1 VNFLRN
7 KSTVFSALFLLLA
20 TYQTIL
26 ITVVPLEAHDL
37 LGNAQRVSEAYFLA
51 GIAALLGRQSIPW
64 LISRIGRPRTFAIGC
79 TLMIVAATLLASRS
93 LTTLVPGMVLNT
105 VSFAII
111 EVSLNLYLLDN
122 IPRAALTAFEP
133 RRIVLTTPAWLLGP
147 WLGVYLAEHVAPWL
161 PFGVAAITAS
171 SLFGFFSYL
180 GLPEKLAATSVR
192 TPSPNPLRYFP
203 RYFRQ
208 RRLVLAWLIAVGR
221 GSWWSIYFVY
231 VPIFA
236 VTHGLGQNV
245 AGLLVS
251 IGAGWSICALFW
263 RFVASRV
270 GMRNFLFGSFAI
282 SGVLSIAVAAISSW
296 PWAAVVILALAAFVA
311 ESIDAAG
318 NNLFL
323 RAVHPHERAQMTA
336 VYVSYRDVAQL
347 APPGVLSAL
356 LLVWPLPVVFVA
368 MGCMMLGISRLTR
381 FVPQRF

>member
-1 VNFLRN
+1 
-7 KSTVFSALFLLLA
+7 
-20 TYQTIL
+20 
-26 ITVVPLEAHDL
+26 
-37 LGNAQRVSEAYFLA
+37 
-51 GIAALLGRQSIPW
+51 
-64 LISRIGRPRTFAIGC
+64 
-79 TLMIVAATLLASRS
+79 
-93 LTTLVPGMVLNT
+93 
-105 VSFAII
+105 
-111 EVSLNLYLLDN
+111 
-122 IPRAALTAFEP
+122 
-133 RRIVLTTPAWLLGP
+133 
-147 WLGVYLAEHVAPWL
+147 
-161 PFGVAAITAS
+161 
-171 SLFGFFSYL
+171 
-180 GLPEKLAATSVR
+180 
-192 TPSPNPLRYFP
+192 LRYFP